1 MKLTTRAALRGSLIL
16 LGILSTGCVV
26 QSAMTL
32 VPGAAEVRITT
43 NVSDITG
50 CPAVGYI
57 PFADMNNLD
66 GRVRQN
72 EAVALNGNI
81 VYDTGYGGVAYRCSK

>member
-1 MKLTTRAALRGSLIL
+1 LKFLAHSSIFLALTTVP
-16 LGILSTGCVV
+16 TGCVV

-32 VPGAAEVRITT
+32 VPGAADVKITT
-43 NVSDITG
+43 NVADITG

-57 PFADMNNLD
+57 PFADMNNID

-72 EAVALNGNI
+72 EAVALNANI
-81 VYDTGYGGVAYRCSK
+81 VYDTGGGGVAYRCSK

>member
-1 MKLTTRAALRGSLIL
+1 MNLLGRGTLIL
-16 LGILSTGCVV
+16 LLSATSTGCVV

-32 VPGAAEVRITT
+32 VPGAAEVKITT
-43 NVSDITG
+43 SVADITG

-57 PFADMNNLD
+57 PFADMRNID

-72 EAVALNGNI
+72 EAVALNANI
-81 VYDTGYGGVAYRCSK
+81 VYDTGGGGVAYRCSK

>member
-1 MKLTTRAALRGSLIL
+1 LKFLAHSSIFLALTALP
-16 LGILSTGCVV
+16 TGCVV

-32 VPGAAEVRITT
+32 VPGAAEVKITT
-43 NVSDITG
+43 SVADITG

-57 PFADMNNLD
+57 PFADMNNID

-72 EAVALNGNI
+72 EAVALNANI
-81 VYDTGYGGVAYRCSK
+81 VYDTGGGGVAYRCSK

>member
-1 MKLTTRAALRGSLIL
+1 MKFPIPVCLIVMLASLA
-16 LGILSTGCVV
+16 SGCVV

-32 VPGAAEVRITT
+32 VPGAAQVKITT
-43 NVSDITG
+43 NVADIMG

-57 PFADMNNLD
+57 PATDINIPD
-66 GRVRQN
+66 RRVAQN
-72 EAVALNGNI
+72 EAVALNANI

>member
-1 MKLTTRAALRGSLIL
+1 MKFPAHSFIL
-16 LGILSTGCVV
+16 LPLAALSTGCVV

-32 VPGAAEVRITT
+32 VPGAADIKITT
-43 NVSDITG
+43 NVADITG

-57 PFADMNNLD
+57 PAADMYNVD

-72 EAVALNGNI
+72 EAVALNANT
-81 VYDTGYGGVAYRCSK
+81 VYDTGGGGVAYRCSK